1 MLNGKLV
8 ITDND
13 PVPIQINQRVVSR
26 RDDMPITYEEADT
39 MIIQQVD
46 SVGAANVLVVAHDT
60 DVFVLL
66 CHFVFNGDMGMS

>member
-1 MLNGKLV
+1 MT
-8 ITDND
+8 ITH
-13 PVPIQINQRVVSR
+13 
-26 RDDMPITYEEADT
+26 EKADT
-39 MIIQQVD
+39 LIIQQVA